1 MTLGWSTSGQRPLSV
16 LPMIP
21 LGTQVS
27 SSSLLLQMPST
38 TRELERQAAE
48 TAVLCQDCAAGD
60 FMVGR
65 PTPSLHTGRAGNDT
79 SAPSFSTNLLRA
91 QRQCSS
97 LSAGTCSRLTLRVKQ
112 TLGLHPEGQGR
123 LTSSRLLPCYRGA
136 GGAAP
141 GCSQRHLQICSPRWP
156 PFF

>member
-48 TAVLCQDCAAGD
+48 MAVLCQDCVLQG
-60 FMVGR
+60 
-65 PTPSLHTGRAGNDT
+65 T
-79 SAPSFSTNLLRA
+79 SWLADLDQACTRD
-91 QRQCSS
+91 
-97 LSAGTCSRLTLRVKQ
+97 
-112 TLGLHPEGQGR
+112 GQGM
-123 LTSSRLLPCYRGA
+123 TH
-136 GGAAP
+136 
-141 GCSQRHLQICSPRWP
+141 QLQVSPRICSEPRDSALP
-156 PFF
+156 YLQELAPD